1 VSNKALECEP
11 GCVIS
16 RGKIAASERLLAR
29 RAADARLEVKVGTYM
44 ADGSCGGALGM
55 VIGRE
60 LTEGLCAGDRSGRG
74 LLAGTG
80 CFRGR
85 PGPLLF
91 TGTCDWFGEPEV
103 KVAVTGE
110 FA

>member
-1 VSNKALECEP
+1 
-11 GCVIS
+11 
-16 RGKIAASERLLAR
+16 
-29 RAADARLEVKVGTYM
+29 M

-110 FA
+110 FACSSLGAGEGRAGRGPATDGDLDMSAAAAVKGVGICATMGAS